1 MQAGF
6 AGVIDDMLV
15 QLVKTLELVLY
26 SANVRKEIFFGFKV
40 KVGLDVR
47 VRISTAVV
55 ELKCT
60 CKKDGKNGGLVI
72 LGKI

>member
-15 QLVKTLELVLY
+15 QLVKILELVLY
-26 SANVRKEIFFGFKV
+26 SAMLEKRFFFGFNV
-40 KVGLDVR
+40 KVSLDVR